1 MRLVLH
7 LILKPHREN
16 LQARTAEPQKIFA
29 MLKVIPNAAT
39 ARTRPPLALA
49 LVVDTSGSMREKA
62 AAQAGAATKLE
73 HAIQA
78 AQALLHD
85 EHLLPGDHLT
95 VIQYD
100 DEART
105 LLPLSPLGDRAAAQN
120 AIDSLRG
127 YSGGTQMAQGL
138 GAALQELSI
147 VGTSAA
153 QRVLVLTDG
162 QAFDEGACHTVAR
175 QLGAANAPLIAI
187 GVGDD
192 YNEELLRDLAEIGRG
207 RPYHLQSI
215 EHLSQVL
222 GTEVRTSV
230 REVVTDLQAQATTVK
245 GVTID
250 SVTRVYP
257 SLAEMS
263 CGSDT
268 FALGNIAAGDYTVF
282 VLEITLAGMARPA
295 SRARVVQLKL
305 SGEVPGLNQRTESQV
320 HDVVVTFSGDE
331 TSTSIIDEEILGYV
345 QQRNAD
351 RMVQSALQQ
360 ARSDVD
366 GARRTLQAALQMTQ
380 RVGNGE
386 VTRIIEASLHEL
398 DQTGTISP
406 GTRKTVA
413 LSGRTR
419 TVKTRG
425 PAASDNI
432 PPEEEIRKLT
442 GA

>member
-16 LQARTAEPQKIFA
+16 LQAGTAEPQKIFA

-62 AAQAGAATKLE
+62 DAQAGNATKLD

-85 EHLLPGDHLT
+85 EHLLPGDHIT
-95 VIQYD
+95 IIQYD
-100 DEART
+100 DEARI
-105 LLPLSPLGDRAAAQN
+105 LLPLSPLGDRFAAQQ
-120 AIDSLRG
+120 AINSLRG
-127 YSGGTQMAQGL
+127 YSGGTQMAKGL

-147 VGTSAA
+147 VGTRAA

-162 QAFDEGACHTVAR
+162 QAFDEDECHSVAR

-187 GVGDD
+187 GVGND
-192 YNEELLRDLAEIGRG
+192 YNEVLLRDLAEIGRG
-207 RPYHLQSI
+207 RPYHLHSI
-215 EHLSQVL
+215 EHLGQVL

-230 REVVTDLQAQATTVK
+230 REVVTDLQAYISTVK
-245 GVTID
+245 GVTVD

-257 SLAEMS
+257 SLAEMKS
-263 CGSDT
+263 GSDAV
-268 FALGNIAAGDYTVF
+268 ALGNIPAGDYTVF
-282 VLEITLAGMARPA
+282 VLEITVAGMARPA
-295 SRARVVQLKL
+295 SRARVVQLQL
-305 SGEVPGLNQRTESQV
+305 SGDVPGLNQRTKSDV
-320 HDVVVTFSGDE
+320 YDVVVSFSGDE
-331 TSTSIIDEEILGYV
+331 AGTSIIDEEVLGYV

-360 ARSDVD
+360 ASSDVD

-386 VTRIIEASLHEL
+386 VTRIIESSLQEL
-398 DQTGTISP
+398 DKTGTISS

-425 PAASDNI
+425 PAAADNI
-432 PPEEEIRKLT
+432 PPEEQIRKLT